1 MAEVRGATL
10 IFTDWA
16 EFLPN
21 LNVLASAAKAK
32 HLFGVCLAE
41 RTQVWLGK
49 TLCCGARPF
58 VHRFSPGQPQQKMC
72 HMADGTQDFEDG
84 VQTEGVAADKLRLLI
99 ERVERL
105 EEDKKA
111 VMEDIKEVYAEAKGE
126 GFDTKI
132 MRQVVRIRKMEAH
145 DRQEQEA
152 LLDLYLAALGER

>member
-1 MAEVRGATL
+1 
-10 IFTDWA
+10 
-16 EFLPN
+16 
-21 LNVLASAAKAK
+21 
-32 HLFGVCLAE
+32 
-41 RTQVWLGK
+41 
-49 TLCCGARPF
+49 
-58 VHRFSPGQPQQKMC
+58 
-72 HMADGTQDFEDG
+72 MADGTQDFEDG

-145 DRQEQEA
+145 DRQ
-152 LLDLYLAALGER
+152 